1 MENTTPTI
9 RQWNEEIFQ
18 LLYQYYQGVS
28 NMSNSGT
35 FNIKGVLEYIRKI
48 LFNKKF
54 NIPNEDAMKSS
65 VLEGM
70 TTFKQDSYNAFKAF
84 KDSIEMYIEIAMYS
98 IQLLD
103 KKEIV
108 SNSLSIGKCNKR
120 LLEALQER
128 CCLSENEIRKLG
140 YFIEEGETW
149 RNIWHHN
156 TPPREDTDIHK
167 KGCQIAL
174 EYLFAVSAICRRIE
188 MARGGIRFTA
198 DITCS
203 LDFQN
208 GGQNR
213 SFTYVDVNTPLQIE
227 GKAGEYTLRITIND
241 KDEAKTFT
249 REGIIKS
256 NQYNNEVLQK
266 DSRTHKKNKIRIAPI
281 FNLGNDALDGI
292 PWKRGNYQGA
302 VDSEGQPHGIG
313 TYIQEEKKF
322 GGRFQHG
329 EPQGVFKVSC
339 SEFEYKGTIVANNNS
354 LWDLCEGEME
364 MSNSKELKFIGRFK
378 NFCCVE
384 GKLLIANKISYEG
397 TFKIINGQATVSGY
411 GTLYLPDHLIYRGEV
426 FNGAPHGRGCLV
438 DEQALEVTY
447 TDWYMGESIAD
458 ELRELHIKGNEPVK
472 LYDNNNFLCDITLK
486 GICLNYSVEKLNLVI
501 VNEGGDTLSYSN
513 NLLQKESW
521 EYNIKYTLEVY
532 ESENGT
538 YGLKNKKGEI
548 VISPY
553 YDYIDLS
560 DYENTDLILVDKNL
574 LSGCINKNNDI
585 IIPIIYDSIFI
596 ENNYIDAVVT
606 TSTQELT
613 HLLDFNGN
621 HIINPFEGVLITFD
635 NKTERFKPI
644 RREIKDEKF
653 YGCIDVVKR
662 KIIIDTVYEEIEY
675 ISEEDG
681 FRVKLNE
688 KYGYINVKGEIIIPI
703 EYSFLDPDGWSDD
716 LLLAKNSE
724 GKVGY
729 LTRDNVPLF
738 FGEYS
743 SCSTF
748 NEGLARVKYKQHSW
762 VKNKQTNK
770 QEFNKKYKY
779 PNQYYKEGFINT
791 KGEIV
796 IPCIFDSCD
805 RFKNGFANVIFHG
818 VPIKIS
824 KNYAKPEI
832 IKGDNGK
839 FGLKNK
845 EGKVF
850 TSFIYD
856 NIDEFGYKQNI
867 FRVVLNGLKGLID
880 IEGNTLLKTQYDYI
894 FTDSRFCFVHKNNK
908 WEPVDYDN
916 LKDTNTTFDD
926 VRSTRNDYCFFG
938 KKNNI
943 WNLYEYD
950 VEKTYKKILFDYQQ
964 VPRQRFSLK
973 HLALVKRNNKFGFI
987 NFKERKESIVC
998 KYDDVEISKLGDI
1011 FQYDSSYKT
1020 EYAKVKL
1027 EGKWGIINHIGE
1039 VVLNFDDYD
1048 YIDLFGNLLYY
1059 CNICITKIRGKYGVI
1074 FIKDSIC
1081 TVIVPFIYELIEQG
1095 QYGKDNHLFLLIK
1108 KDNKYGALDTKGK
1121 ILKLCSFEKAS
1132 DVKKALEIRM

>member
-1 MENTTPTI
+1 MRNITPTI
-9 RQWNEEIFQ
+9 HQWNEEIFQ

-108 SNSLSIGKCNKR
+108 SNSLSIGKCNNR

-128 CCLSENEIRKLG
+128 CRLSESEIRKLG

-241 KDEAKTFT
+241 KNGAKTFT

-256 NQYNNEVLQK
+256 NQYNDEVLQK

-302 VDSEGQPHGIG
+302 VDTEGQPHGIG
-313 TYIQEEKKF
+313 TYIQENKKF

-329 EPQGVFKVSC
+329 EPQGIFKVSC
-339 SEFEYKGTIVANNNS
+339 PEFEYKGTIIANNNS
-354 LWDLCEGEME
+354 PWDLCEGEME
-364 MSNSKELKFIGRFK
+364 MYDSKEVKFIGRFK
-378 NFCCVE
+378 DFCCVE

-397 TFKIINGQATVSGY
+397 TFKTINGQTTISGY
-411 GTLYLPDHLIYRGEV
+411 GTLYLPDHFIYRGEV
-426 FNGAPHGRGCLV
+426 FNGAPHGKGCLV
-438 DEQALEVTY
+438 DEQVLEATY

-472 LYDNNNFLCDITLK
+472 LYDNNIFLCDITLK

-501 VNEGGDTLSYSN
+501 ENDGGDTLLYSN

-532 ESENGT
+532 KSENGT

-553 YDYIDLS
+553 YDYIDLYY
-560 DYENTDLILVDKNL
+560 YENTDLILVGKNL
-574 LSGCINKNNDI
+574 LEGCINKNNDI

-644 RREIKDEKF
+644 RTEIKDEEF

-703 EYSFLDPDGWSDD
+703 EYSFLDPNGWSDD
-716 LLLAKNSE
+716 LLLARDSE

-743 SCSTF
+743 SCSRF
-748 NEGLARVKYKQHSW
+748 YEGLASVKYKQHFCF
-762 VKNKQTNK
+762 KNKQTNK
-770 QEFNKKYKY
+770 NELNKKYKY
-779 PNQYYKEGFINT
+779 PNKYYKEGFINT

-805 RFKNGFANVIFHG
+805 RFKNGFANVVYKG
-818 VPIKIS
+818 VPIRIS
-824 KNYAKPEI
+824 KNYAEPEI

-856 NIDEFGYKQNI
+856 KIYKVSENVFKVI
-867 FRVVLNGLKGLID
+867 LNGFNGLID
-880 IEGNTLLKTQYDYI
+880 YEGNILLKTQYKDLNVKGNM
-894 FTDSRFCFVHKNNK
+894 CFVREGYK
-908 WEPVDYDN
+908 WKALDYGN
-916 LKDTNTTFDD
+916 LKEAFDD
-926 VRSTRNDYCFFG
+926 VALTDNTCFFG

-943 WNLYEYD
+943 WNLYDYD
-950 VEKTYKKILFDYQQ
+950 AVENTYKKILFDYQLASIQ
-964 VPRQRFSLK
+964 VESRK
-973 HLALVKRNNKFGFI
+973 GLALVKRNNKYGFI
-987 NFKERKESIVC
+987 NIKERRESIVC
-998 KYDDVEISKLGDI
+998 KYDDVALPTHLCMVPTYGDN
-1011 FQYDSSYKT
+1011 T
-1020 EYAKVKL
+1020 EYASVKS
-1027 EGKWGIINHIGE
+1027 EGKWGIINHKGE
-1039 VVLNFDDYD
+1039 VVLIFDDY
-1048 YIDLFGNLLYY
+1048 LFHSSNNRLFYFY
-1059 CNICITKIRGKYGVI
+1059 SICITQKNGKYGVI
-1074 FIKDSIC
+1074 FVKGSIC
-1081 TVIVPFIYELIEQG
+1081 SVIVPFIYDLIEDA
-1095 QYGKDNHLFLLIK
+1095 QYQQYRFLLAK
-1108 KDNKYGALDTKGK
+1108 KDDKYGAFNTEGK
-1121 ILKLCSFEKAS
+1121 ILIPFSFTKKS
-1132 DVKKALEIRM
+1132 DVLEAFSKLHHTA

>member
-1 MENTTPTI
+1 MGNTTPTI

-128 CCLSENEIRKLG
+128 CRLSENEIRKLG

-174 EYLFAVSAICRRIE
+174 EYLFAVSAICKRIE

-208 GGQNR
+208 GEQNR

-241 KDEAKTFT
+241 KDGAKTFT
-249 REGIIKS
+249 REGVIKS

-397 TFKIINGQATVSGY
+397 TFKTINGQTTISGY
-411 GTLYLPDHLIYRGEV
+411 GTLYLPDHFIYRGEV
-426 FNGAPHGRGCLV
+426 FNGAPHGKGCLV
-438 DEQALEVTY
+438 DEQVLEATY

-501 VNEGGDTLSYSN
+501 ENDGGDTLSYSN
-513 NLLQKESW
+513 NLLQKDCW
-521 EYNIKYTLEVY
+521 NYNILYTLEVY
-532 ESENGT
+532 ESENGK
-538 YGLKNKKGEI
+538 YGLKNKKG
-548 VISPY
+548 
-553 YDYIDLS
+553 
-560 DYENTDLILVDKNL
+560 
-574 LSGCINKNNDI
+574 DI
-585 IIPIIYDSIFI
+585 IISPFYDWIDIRFCNYTGLIFVRK
-596 ENNYIDAVVT
+596 NNKQGYIDRNNKV
-606 TSTQELT
+606 
-613 HLLDFNGN
+613 
-621 HIINPFEGVLITFD
+621 IIPIVYDHVGVFEDDEYLIAQLNNLFGVWD
-635 NKTERFKPI
+635 NK
-644 RREIKDEKF
+644 
-653 YGCIDVVKR
+653 GN
-662 KIIIDTVYEEIEY
+662 IIIDFIYEEINY
-675 ISEEDG
+675 ISKEDG
-681 FRVKLNE
+681 FKVKLNK

-703 EYSFLDPDGWSDD
+703 EYPYLDNGWYDG
-716 LLLAKNSE
+716 LLLAQNSD

-729 LTRDNVPLF
+729 LNKKNEAF
-738 FGEYS
+738 FFNKYL
-743 SCSTF
+743 SCSRF
-748 NEGLARVKYKQHSW
+748 REGLAFVKSKYDYQTHW
-762 VKNKQTNK
+762 PGRYKNKW
-770 QEFNKKYKY
+770 
-779 PNQYYKEGFINT
+779 GVINI
-791 KGEIV
+791 KGEIK
-796 IPCIFDSCD
+796 IPCIFDYDSCFD
-805 RFKNGFANVIFHG
+805 NGYADVVFHG
-818 VPIKIS
+818 ASIRIS
-824 KNYAKPEI
+824 KNYAEPEI

-856 NIDEFGYKQNI
+856 KIYKVSENVFKVI
-867 FRVVLNGLKGLID
+867 LNGFNGLID
-880 IEGNTLLKTQYDYI
+880 YEGNILLKTQYKDLNVKGNM
-894 FTDSRFCFVHKNNK
+894 CFVREGYK
-908 WEPVDYDN
+908 WKALDYGN
-916 LKDTNTTFDD
+916 LKEAFDD
-926 VRSTRNDYCFFG
+926 VALKLHPGWYHESGNLKEAFDNTCFFG

-943 WNLYEYD
+943 WNLYDYD
-950 VEKTYKKILFDYQQ
+950 AVENTYKKILFDYQLASIQ
-964 VPRQRFSLK
+964 VESRK
-973 HLALVKRNNKFGFI
+973 GLALVKRNNKYGFI
-987 NFKERKESIVC
+987 NIKERRESIVC
-998 KYDDVEISKLGDI
+998 KYDDVARPTHLCMVPTYGDN
-1011 FQYDSSYKT
+1011 T
-1020 EYAKVKL
+1020 EYASVKS
-1027 EGKWGIINHIGE
+1027 EGKWGIINHKGE

-1095 QYGKDNHLFLLIK
+1095 KYGKDNHFFLLIK

-1132 DVKKALEIRM
+1132 DVKKALETRM